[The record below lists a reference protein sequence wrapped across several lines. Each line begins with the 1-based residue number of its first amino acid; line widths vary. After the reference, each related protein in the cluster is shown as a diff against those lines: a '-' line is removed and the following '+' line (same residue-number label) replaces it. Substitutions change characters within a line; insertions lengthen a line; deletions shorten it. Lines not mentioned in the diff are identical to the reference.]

1 MWKKRWWPK
10 MKKSWK
16 GNTFLKKWF
25 GTREDSL
32 LLRDIRVT
40 RRRIHLIHWR
50 LKRGVRITIVQE
62 ESPTKRGYHCKNAGA
77 YSSFLLGVYLCP
89 STHDRGIDN
98 DWVLGKFDSVDRAAI
113 TILHELVHALGH
125 IHQRFTYAGKL
136 REVAGGQ
143 DNETRW
149 WAAKLAERRP
159 RRARR
164 NPANVATLMHDM
176 FWREISPTRKPD
188 GIS

>member
-1 MWKKRWWPK
+1 MEEA
-10 MKKSWK
+10 
-16 GNTFLKKWF
+16 LVA
-25 GTREDSL
+25 EDEEEL
-32 LLRDIRVT
+32 EGQ
-40 RRRIHLIHWR
+40 HLPEEVVRNQRGLAAAPRHQSDAQAHP
-50 LKRGVRITIVQE
+50 LDPLAAQAGVRITIVQE